1 MFKIAIIG
9 EAFGADEEAQKKPFV
24 GPSGQELNRML
35 KDAGIERGH
44 CYVTNVFNLRPPKN
58 DVEHFF
64 APKGEGTSSV
74 FKVPLKTARYLKRE
88 YESEVAR
95 VLKEIEELRPNLA
108 ILLGNTACWAF
119 LGNPKISKIRGAI
132 TTSKI
137 FPWLKCLPTYHPAAV
152 LRQYDLRHVTVLDLA
167 KAKREAEYPEVRRRT
182 RELWLDPTL
191 EEIEKFYFEHVLTA
205 KRMAVDIET
214 NYGAQITCIGF
225 ATSPDRAIC
234 IPFFD
239 YRKPSGSY
247 WNPLG
252 QELDAWEWVAKY
264 CDSLSEKVAQNGLFD
279 YQYIFQQYGIKV
291 RNAGEDTMLIHH
303 SLHPEAP
310 KSLDFLG
317 SVYCDEAAW
326 KTDRPKGKNAA
337 LKRND

>member
-1 MFKIAIIG
+1 MFKIALIG
-9 EAFGADEEAQKKPFV
+9 EAFGSEEAIAKIPFI
-24 GPSGQELNRML
+24 GASGQELNRML
-35 KDAGIERGH
+35 RDAGIERGH
-44 CYVTNVFNLRPPKN
+44 TYVTNVFNLQPPKN
-58 DVEHFF
+58 DVEFFF
-64 APKGEGTSSV
+64 APKTEGTSSV
-74 FKVPLKTARYLKRE
+74 FKTPLKPSRYLKRE

-95 VLKEIEELRPNLA
+95 CLKEIEELRPNIA

-119 LGNPKISKIRGAI
+119 LENPKISKIRGAV

-167 KAKREAEYPEVRRRT
+167 KAKRESEFPEVRRRV

-191 EEIEKFYFEHVLTA
+191 KEIETFYHDYVLKTERLA
-205 KRMAVDIET
+205 FDIET

-225 ATSPDRAIC
+225 APSPDRAIC

-239 YRKPSGSY
+239 YRKASGSY
-247 WNPLG
+247 WNPLDE
-252 QELDAWEWVAKY
+252 ELDAWEWVRKY
-264 CDSLSEKVAQNGLFD
+264 MASPSEKVGQNALFD
-279 YQYIFQQYGIKV
+279 LQYLYQQYGITAE
-291 RNAGEDTMLIHH
+291 NAGQDSMLCHH

-317 SVYCDEAAW
+317 SVYSSERAW
-326 KTDRPKGKNAA
+326 KSDRPKGKNAA

>member
-1 MFKIAIIG
+1 MFKIAIIAEAYCAEG
-9 EAFGADEEAQKKPFV
+9 EILKRACQGPAGA
-24 GPSGQELNRML
+24 ELTRML
-35 KDAGIERGH
+35 KDAGLERGH
-44 CYVTNVFNLRPPKN
+44 IYCTNVFNIRPYKN
-58 DVEHFF
+58 DVENLFE
-64 APKGEGTSSV
+64 PRGEGTSKI
-74 FKVPLKTARYLKRE
+74 FKTPLKTSRYLKRE

-95 VLKEIEELRPNLA
+95 CLKEIEELRPNIA

-119 LGNPKISKIRGAI
+119 LENPKISKIRGAV

-167 KAKREAEYPEVRRRT
+167 KAKRESEFPDVRRRV

-191 EEIEKFYFEHVLTA
+191 KEIEEFYHRFVLRTERLA
-205 KRMAVDIET
+205 FDIET

-225 ATSPDRAIC
+225 APSPDRAIC

-247 WNPLG
+247 WNPLEE
-252 QELDAWEWVAKY
+252 ELDAWDWVAKY
-264 CDSLSEKVAQNGLFD
+264 CDSPAEKIAQNGLFD
-279 YQYIFQQYGIKV
+279 MQYLFQQYGISV
-291 RNAGEDTMLIHH
+291 RNAGNDTMLQHH

-317 SVYCDEAAW
+317 SVYCNEGAW
-326 KTDRPKGKNAA
+326 KTGRPKGKNAA